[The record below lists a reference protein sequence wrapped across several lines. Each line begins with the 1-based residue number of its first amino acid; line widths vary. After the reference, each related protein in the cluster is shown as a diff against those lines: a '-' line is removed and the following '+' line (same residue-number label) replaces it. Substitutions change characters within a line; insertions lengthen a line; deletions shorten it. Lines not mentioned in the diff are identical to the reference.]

1 MHQHNLKDISSDDE
15 ESNKVSK
22 LDSILVH
29 TVSALIHGTSCSE
42 PDGVRFE

>member
-15 ESNKVSK
+15 SNKVSK
-22 LDSILVH
+22 LGSILVH

-42 PDGVRFE
+42 PDGVRIE